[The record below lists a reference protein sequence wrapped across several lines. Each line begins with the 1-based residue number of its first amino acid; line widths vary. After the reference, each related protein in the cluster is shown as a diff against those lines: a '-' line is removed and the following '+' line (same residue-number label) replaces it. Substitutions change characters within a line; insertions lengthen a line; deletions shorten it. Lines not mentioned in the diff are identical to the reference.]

1 MYPSTFD
8 PQTIL
13 KDFEK
18 LRADYARQSA
28 QIATKEDLAAHQRD
42 KELVAQATH
51 YTADS
56 IFKSLAKLQAAYGE
70 STNKLAKDMSAEVE
84 KLAQIQRAIQVEKAR
99 LDSLRN
105 VQIAAEALNILQQ
118 EHQKTSQN
126 LEDTFQKQDETLET
140 AITKQREFWQQ
151 IRQEYETR
159 QAKQTALQDKE
170 RQSEEE
176 HYQYTQHRQHTLDAD
191 EYEKQKRALERQL
204 VEEQQ
209 LKEKNWAEREQF
221 LTAHQ
226 DEFEKNKTQVEK
238 APKEL
243 DEAVKKAREEAIRD
257 THKDEENKAKLL
269 EKEVEA
275 RRKAAELKIES
286 LKQVIAEQ
294 KTRIADLSQQ
304 LQTASGQAQK
314 LAVQAVTSTGGSTKS
329 TATK

>member
-28 QIATKEDLAAHQRD
+28 QIATKEDIAAHQRD
-42 KELVAQATH
+42 KELVAQATN

-56 IFKSLAKLQAAYGE
+56 IFKLLAKLQATFGE
-70 STNKLAKDMSAEVE
+70 STNKLAKDMSAEVG

-105 VQIAAEALNILQQ
+105 IQIAAEALNILQQ
-118 EHQKTSQN
+118 EHQKTLQN
-126 LEDTFQKQDETLET
+126 LEDTCQKQDETLET
-140 AITKQREFWQQ
+140 TITKQREFWQQ

-159 QAKQTALQDKE
+159 QTKQKALQDKE
-170 RQSEEE
+170 RHLEEE
-176 HYQYTQHRQHTLDAD
+176 HYQYTLQRQHTLDAD
-191 EYEKQKRALERQL
+191 EYERQKRALERQL
-204 VEEQQ
+204 AEEQQ

-226 DEFEKNKTQVEK
+226 DEFERNKTQVEK
-238 APKEL
+238 SPKEL

-286 LKQVIAEQ
+286 LKQIIAEQ
-294 KTRIADLSQQ
+294 KAHITDLSQQ
-304 LQTASGQAQK
+304 LQAASNQAQK

-329 TATK
+329 AATK